1 MSSKWFEMYSPYCQA
16 YMSSETCWTPHVLHQ
31 NRHFAYSPAD
41 GFFQCV
47 WISGTSIR
55 LSCWTSPRG
64 QSAARAR
71 RQGETCTNW
80 NLLDFSGGSLLPVCY
95 GNILVNDSCWVRYAD
110 MRITDCGDN
119 MHVCNLLVCVYFC
132 GTADYVCRC
141 ITDWM
146 HVWMGCTHV
155 WMYVPDY
162 TASECILTSTH
173 QLIFR
178 ESVAGIS
185 Q

>member
-1 MSSKWFEMYSPYCQA
+1 MSSKWFEMYSPHCQA

-55 LSCWTSPRG
+55 LSCWTSPGG

-162 TASECILTSTH
+162 TTSESILTSTH

-178 ESVAGIS
+178 ESVAGIP

>member
-1 MSSKWFEMYSPYCQA
+1 MEK
-16 YMSSETCWTPHVLHQ
+16 
-31 NRHFAYSPAD
+31 
-41 GFFQCV
+41 QCV
-47 WISGTSIR
+47 ASLTVAVLFWNSICHFYYVQQMVWNVFSL
-55 LSCWTSPRG
+55 LSSIYVFGDMLDPARFASKPSFCL
-64 QSAARAR
+64 QSSRWLFSVCLDIR
-71 RQGETCTNW
+71 YFHSSL
-80 NLLDFSGGSLLPVCY
+80 LLDFSGGSLLPVCY